1 MREKIAKLID
11 LKSIITILITIA
23 LIYGFIVNKI
33 NAEQFMTIAT
43 MIFTFYFAKK
53 EKGDENVATIDT
65 RTEEEIKEDLKT
77 VDKEVVEEKEK
88 EAE

>member
-1 MREKIAKLID
+1 MKEKIAKLID

-23 LIYGFIVNKI
+23 LIYGFIVEKI

-53 EKGDENVATIDT
+53 DKGDDINDLSGVQK
-65 RTEEEIKEDLKT
+65 EI
-77 VDKEVVEEKEK
+77 
-88 EAE
+88 

>member
-1 MREKIAKLID
+1 MKEKIAKLID

-23 LIYGFIVNKI
+23 LIYGFIVDKI

-53 EKGDENVATIDT
+53 DKGDDPN
-65 RTEEEIKEDLKT
+65 DL
-77 VDKEVVEEKEK
+77 
-88 EAE
+88 